1 MTGTPEQMHWQ
12 RVYTEKTPTAV
23 SWYQAVPA
31 VSLALIESIG
41 AERSAAGPLRVVDVG
56 GGASTL
62 VDCLLKRAETEVC
75 VVDIAS
81 AALEHAQLRLGA
93 ESAARV
99 RWVETDATGP
109 MDMVESGWADVW
121 HDRAVFHFLTTAEAR
136 LNYAR
141 NLARV
146 LKPGGTAIVAAFAPD
161 GPEKCSGLSVQRH
174 DASSIAAELS
184 GAGRAFTLAT
194 EQREEH
200 TTPWGS
206 VQRFVYAVLVG

>member
-121 HDRAVFHFLTTAEAR
+121 HDRAVFHFLTDPEDRAR
-136 LNYAR
+136 YLSHLMRA
-141 NLARV
+141 V
-146 LKPGGTAIVAAFAPD
+146 KPGGAVVMATFAHD
-161 GPEKCSGLSVQRH
+161 GPERCSGLPVARYSA
-174 DASSIAAELS
+174 DTLAATL
-184 GAGRAFTLAT
+184 GAGFSL
-194 EQREEH
+194 EQALPH
-200 TTPWGS
+200 THETPWGAR
-206 VQRFVYAVLVG
+206 QAFQYACLRRQ